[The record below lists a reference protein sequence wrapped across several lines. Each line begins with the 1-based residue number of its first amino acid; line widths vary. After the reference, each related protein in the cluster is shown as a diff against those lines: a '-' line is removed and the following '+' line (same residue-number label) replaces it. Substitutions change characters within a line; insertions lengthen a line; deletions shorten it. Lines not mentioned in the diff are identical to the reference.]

1 MACLASLSAYS
12 SMVTLLLIFCVPILL
27 NEGVVFV
34 GLFFGFF
41 IVDVVVVVYLFAGI
55 DVGLLRG
62 VAVLTI
68 ISSAL
73 SALV

>member
-1 MACLASLSAYS
+1 
-12 SMVTLLLIFCVPILL
+12 MVTLLLIFCVPILL
-27 NEGVVFV
+27 NAGVVFV

-68 ISSAL
+68 ISSAF